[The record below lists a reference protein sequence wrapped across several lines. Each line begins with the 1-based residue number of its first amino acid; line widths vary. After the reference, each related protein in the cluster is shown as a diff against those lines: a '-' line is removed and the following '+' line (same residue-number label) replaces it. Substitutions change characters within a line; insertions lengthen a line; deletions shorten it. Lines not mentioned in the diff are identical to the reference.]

1 MITNMLSE
9 VQSEFVLLRDEANQN
24 RLELHQLVELIRALA
39 EREEEKRQTT
49 IDTKPSAG
57 QSNESWM
64 HWIGRTTY
72 VISVYRYFVP
82 RGDWYTRK
90 QSIFSDIEFI

>member
-1 MITNMLSE
+1 MLSE

-82 RGDWYTRK
+82 RGD
-90 QSIFSDIEFI
+90 